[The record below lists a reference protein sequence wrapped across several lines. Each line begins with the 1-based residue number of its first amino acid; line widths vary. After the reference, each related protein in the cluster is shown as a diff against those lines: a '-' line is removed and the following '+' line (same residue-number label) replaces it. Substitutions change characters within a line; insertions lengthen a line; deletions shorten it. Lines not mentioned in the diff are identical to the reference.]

1 MKTSITIT
9 ELTRMYQGRV
19 CVAGYDEQGK
29 CIRPVLPPP
38 GISEQ
43 SLCVNGRPQVYPF
56 AVVEYNLTTPTPQP
70 PHVED
75 YRYDPRSVRFIRVLK
90 GSEREAILQKTLF
103 PSVAAIFEQEVHS
116 DMGFYVMDGQGP
128 RSLGT
133 IKPARISKVI
143 YAPEQDGAWDYR
155 LLFTDAAGSIYRLK
169 IVDLTWHY
177 YCDRQRGDN
186 CEPRQIADMLTGV
199 LRAHTVFLRI
209 GLSRGWSKF
218 PDRCYLQI
226 TGIHTFPDY
235 LEGKT
240 FADLAPWALLPTLRS

>member
-1 MKTSITIT
+1 MRTSITIT
-9 ELTRMYQGRV
+9 ELTRMHQGRV
-19 CVAGYDEQGK
+19 CVAGYDERGK

-43 SLCVNGRPQVYPF
+43 SLCVDRRPQMYPF
-56 AVVEYNLTTPTPQP
+56 AVVEYNLTIPTPQP

-75 YRYDPRSVRFIRVLK
+75 YRYDPRNVRFIRVLK
-90 GSEREAILQKTLF
+90 EPERATILQKTLF
-103 PSVAAIFEQEVHS
+103 PSVADIFEQPVHS
-116 DMGFYVMDGQGP
+116 DLGFYVMDGVGP

-133 IKPARISKVI
+133 IMPGRISRVI

-155 LLFTDAAGSIYRLK
+155 LLFNDAAGCGYRLK

-186 CEPRQIADMLTGV
+186 CEPRQIADMLTAI
-199 LRAHTVFLRI
+199 LRSRDVFLRI
-209 GLSRGWSKF
+209 GLSRGWSMF
-218 PDRCYLQI
+218 PDRCYLQV

-235 LEGKT
+235 LGGMT
-240 FADLAPWALLPTLRS
+240 FADLAPRTALPAS